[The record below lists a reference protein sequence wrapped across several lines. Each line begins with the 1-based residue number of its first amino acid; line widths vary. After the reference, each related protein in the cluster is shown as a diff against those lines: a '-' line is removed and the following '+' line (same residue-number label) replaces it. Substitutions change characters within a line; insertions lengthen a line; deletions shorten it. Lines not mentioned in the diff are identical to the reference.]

1 MTPRSMTLR
10 TEPPVE
16 VRPWIRPSLP
26 MAREQSVLGSKANLT
41 SAVSPALMTSS
52 LMVRVVAMAL
62 SFSRDEDCADGLM
75 QGGGH
80 GAFLLLEGGVGG
92 CCGVVGPPWGPGRG
106 GRRGGSAMPVAH
118 PAVSNNDLHY

>member
-10 TEPPVE
+10 TEPPVT

-26 MAREQSVLGSKANLT
+26 MAREESVLGSKANLT

-52 LMVRVVAMAL
+52 LMVRVAAMGL
-62 SFSRDEDCADGLM
+62 SFSRDEDCADALM

-80 GAFLLLEGGVGG
+80 GAFLLMEGMDAGAGSGLVR
-92 CCGVVGPPWGPGRG
+92 PSGPGPRG
-106 GRRGGSAMPVAH
+106 TRGGSAMPVAH
-118 PAVSNNDLHY
+118 PAGSNNDLHY